1 MALTLRAA
9 LVVVGAFR
17 MHTNASFLRSNVSG
31 LVFAIAGA
39 SAVTAQ
45 EALDTAIR
53 GDRSEQARQLAAAP
67 SDTAPERLR
76 AGPVEFNIGLSY
88 SFEYTD
94 NVRNSSQPREEDFIQ
109 RPQVNF
115 SGFLPITDTG
125 RLTLGF
131 GVGYAD
137 YFNNNDL
144 DRLYFS
150 PDSELAYDFSVK
162 DLRFTIFD
170 SFDYSYD
177 VQSVGAVSGVA
188 QLPRLQNTVGI
199 RALWAPS
206 EWSYQAGY
214 SHNNYITQSGSSQE
228 TDFGYLD
235 RSAEQIFGRVAY
247 SFAPSTRVG
256 VEASVGLTDYSSEA
270 QADNLNASIGPF
282 VEWQVIESLTVTLRG
297 GLTYYSFDATP
308 VSTNRAPIRPALP
321 ERTLESYYAGF
332 GVNHR
337 LTDFITH
344 GFSANRSI
352 QAGLNQGSDYIET
365 TTVGY
370 QIGWQATDKL
380 NVGLNLNYGHGAEP
394 QTQVTVVGTNVVV
407 SLSEEIYDTYQ
418 AGASARYQISRR
430 LTSSVSYNHSRRVS
444 TSDRRNYFVNR
455 VSVGLGYQF

>member
-17 MHTNASFLRSNVSG
+17 MHTKASFIRSNFPG
-31 LVFAIAGA
+31 LVIIVAGTT
-39 SAVTAQ
+39 AVTAQ

-67 SDTAPERLR
+67 SDTSPERLR

-88 SFEYTD
+88 GLEYTD
-94 NVRNSSQPREEDFIQ
+94 NVRNTSSPREEDFIQ

-137 YFNNNDL
+137 YFKNNDL

-150 PDSELAYDFSVK
+150 PNSELAYDFSVK
-162 DLRFTIFD
+162 DFRFTIFE

-177 VQSVGAVSGVA
+177 VDGVGAVAGVS
-188 QLPRLQNTVGI
+188 QLPRFQNSVGI

-235 RSAEQIFGRVAY
+235 RSAEQVFGRVAY
-247 SFAPSTRVG
+247 SFAPATRVG
-256 VEASVGLTDYSSEA
+256 LEVSAGLTDYSSEA
-270 QADNLNASIGPF
+270 QADNLNTSIGPF

-297 GLTYYSFDATP
+297 GFTYYSFDATRE
-308 VSTNRAPIRPALP
+308 STNSAPIRPALP

-332 GVNHR
+332 SVNHK

-344 GFSANRSI
+344 GVSANRSI
-352 QAGLNQGSDYIET
+352 QAGVNQGADYIET
-365 TTVGY
+365 TSVDY
-370 QIGWQATDKL
+370 RIGWQATDKL
-380 NVGLNLNYGHGAEP
+380 NVGLNLTYGHGAEP
-394 QTQVTVVGTNVVV
+394 QTEVTVVGTNVVI
-407 SLSEEIYDTYQ
+407 LLGEEVYDTYR
-418 AGASARYQISRR
+418 GGVSASYRITQR
-430 LTSSVSYNHSRRVS
+430 LTSSVNYSHSRRVS
-444 TSDRRNYFVNR
+444 NGDRRNYFVNR
-455 VSVGLGYQF
+455 VSIGLGYQF

>member
-1 MALTLRAA
+1 MTLRAA

-17 MHTNASFLRSNVSG
+17 MHTNASFFRSNISG
-31 LVFAIAGA
+31 LVIAIAGA

-76 AGPVEFNIGLSY
+76 AGPLEFNIGLSY
-88 SFEYTD
+88 GFEYTD
-94 NVRNSSQPREEDFIQ
+94 NVRNTSQPREEDFIQ

-137 YFNNNDL
+137 YLKHNDL

-150 PDSELAYDFSVK
+150 PNSELAYDFSVK
-162 DLRFTIFD
+162 DLRFTIYD

-188 QLPRLQNTVGI
+188 QLPRFQNSVGI

-247 SFAPSTRVG
+247 SFAPATRVG

-270 QADNLNASIGPF
+270 QADNLNASVGPF

-297 GLTYYSFDATP
+297 GFTYYSFDATP
-308 VSTNRAPIRPALP
+308 ASTVRPVRPALP

-332 GVNHR
+332 GVNHK

-344 GFSANRSI
+344 GVSANRSI

-380 NVGLNLNYGHGAEP
+380 NVGLNLTYGHGAEP
-394 QTQVTVVGTNVVV
+394 QSQLDEDGVII
-407 SLSEEIYDTYQ
+407 SDDLEEEIYDTYQ
-418 AGASARYQISRR
+418 AGASASYRMTRR
-430 LTSSVSYNHSRRVS
+430 LTSSLTYSHSRRVS
-444 TSDRRNYFVNR
+444 TGGSRNYFVNR

>member
-1 MALTLRAA
+1 
-9 LVVVGAFR
+9 
-17 MHTNASFLRSNVSG
+17 MHTNASFLRSNISG
-31 LVFAIAGA
+31 LVIAIAGA

-76 AGPVEFNIGLSY
+76 AGPLEFNIGLSY

-177 VQSVGAVSGVA
+177 VQGVGAVSGVA
-188 QLPRLQNTVGI
+188 QLPRFQNTVGI

-228 TDFGYLD
+228 ADFGYLD

-256 VEASVGLTDYSSEA
+256 VEASVGLTDYSSEV
-270 QADNLNASIGPF
+270 QADNLNASVGPF

-297 GLTYYSFDATP
+297 GFTYYSFDATP
-308 VSTNRAPIRPALP
+308 ASTNRVPIRPALP

-344 GFSANRSI
+344 GMSVDRSI
-352 QAGLNQGSDYIET
+352 RAGLNQGSDYIET
-365 TTVGY
+365 TSAGY
-370 QIGWQATDKL
+370 QIGWQVTDKL

-407 SLSEEIYDTYQ
+407 SLGEEIYDTYQ